1 MQYYHH
7 LDSSSVALLG
17 FHPGTS
23 RSSPNNE
30 KLLGLTT
37 QGYAHIPY
45 NDKLLGLTTQGYAHI
60 LYICDLSGT
69 TTQGLGIVS
78 CPLHQSGL
86 SHSPIPMSCFK
97 TNSKNFH
104 PHGYLKHHVPV
115 NSKNYIDIKTYTF
128 IYIIRKSHSP
138 SMEWYKI
145 STKCQTMV

>member
-7 LDSSSVALLG
+7 LNPSSMTLLG

-23 RSSPNNE
+23 RSSQNND

-60 LYICDLSGT
+60 PYNDKLLGLTTQGYAHISYICDLSGT
-69 TTQGLGIVS
+69 TTQGLVIVP

-86 SHSPIPMSCFK
+86 SHSLIPMSCFK
-97 TNSKNFH
+97 TISQSIQ
-104 PHGYLKHHVPV
+104 PHGYLKTLCT
-115 NSKNYIDIKTYTF
+115 S
-128 IYIIRKSHSP
+128 
-138 SMEWYKI
+138 
-145 STKCQTMV
+145 